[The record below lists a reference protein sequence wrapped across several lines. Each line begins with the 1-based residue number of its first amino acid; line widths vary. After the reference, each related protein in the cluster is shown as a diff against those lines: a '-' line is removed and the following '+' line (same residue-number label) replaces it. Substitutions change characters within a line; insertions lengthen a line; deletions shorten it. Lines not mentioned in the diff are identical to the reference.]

1 MNAPVQP
8 TMTAGYYVQSI
19 VSFAVAMVSLV
30 VGIFYLPVDPWIRA
44 FLIVAVLYAVT
55 SAFVLAKSVR
65 DRHESANVTSRVD
78 QARLEKLIAG
88 HDPFKV
94 GAP

>member
-1 MNAPVQP
+1 
-8 TMTAGYYVQSI
+8 MTAGYYVQCV
-19 VSFAVAMVSLV
+19 VSFAAALASLV
-30 VGIFYLPVDPWIRA
+30 VGIFYLPVGPWIRA

-55 SAFVLAKSVR
+55 SAFVLAKAVR

-88 HDPFKV
+88 HDPYKV